1 MGLFSK
7 PEVVIAKESSNAKE
21 YLRQLEELAEK
32 AAGENAKKIAKEIA
46 VVHDLYIESVSGASA
61 QIDFLVLTPKINFVL
76 ECKNLFGNIEINSKG
91 DFIRTIRCGGR
102 YYKEGIYSPITQ
114 NQRHLQV
121 LNECRNENHGKVM
134 AALRNHWFSNF
145 FKGLVVLSNP
155 KTIINDQDAPQEVKK
170 QVIRADQLVETIKR
184 MNRESSELKSSMKD
198 LKEDGEYY
206 LNKMHIEKPIT
217 YIEKF
222 KQEELEDQPAAERPA
237 PAPSEGKC
245 CPKCGKPL
253 VMREA
258 RRGAHVG
265 EKFWGCTGFPQC
277 HFIKKIVKT
286 ENK

>member
-1 MGLFSK
+1 M
-7 PEVVIAKESSNAKE
+7 P
-21 YLRQLEELAEK
+21 
-32 AAGENAKKIAKEIA
+32 
-46 VVHDLYIESVSGASA
+46 
-61 QIDFLVLTPKINFVL
+61 PKINFVL

>member
-1 MGLFSK
+1 
-7 PEVVIAKESSNAKE
+7 
-21 YLRQLEELAEK
+21 
-32 AAGENAKKIAKEIA
+32 
-46 VVHDLYIESVSGASA
+46 
-61 QIDFLVLTPKINFVL
+61 
-76 ECKNLFGNIEINSKG
+76 
-91 DFIRTIRCGGR
+91 
-102 YYKEGIYSPITQ
+102 
-114 NQRHLQV
+114 
-121 LNECRNENHGKVM
+121 
-134 AALRNHWFSNF
+134 
-145 FKGLVVLSNP
+145 
-155 KTIINDQDAPQEVKK
+155 
-170 QVIRADQLVETIKR
+170 

-222 KQEELEDQPAAERPA
+222 KQEELEDQPAAEQPA
-237 PAPSEGKC
+237 LIEPAKPVLPEKNR

>member
-1 MGLFSK
+1 M
-7 PEVVIAKESSNAKE
+7 
-21 YLRQLEELAEK
+21 
-32 AAGENAKKIAKEIA
+32 
-46 VVHDLYIESVSGASA
+46 
-61 QIDFLVLTPKINFVL
+61 
-76 ECKNLFGNIEINSKG
+76 
-91 DFIRTIRCGGR
+91 
-102 YYKEGIYSPITQ
+102 
-114 NQRHLQV
+114 
-121 LNECRNENHGKVM
+121 
-134 AALRNHWFSNF
+134 
-145 FKGLVVLSNP
+145 LSNP

-237 PAPSEGKC
+237 PAPSEGKY

-258 RRGAHVG
+258 RRGTHIG

>member
-1 MGLFSK
+1 M
-7 PEVVIAKESSNAKE
+7 
-21 YLRQLEELAEK
+21 
-32 AAGENAKKIAKEIA
+32 
-46 VVHDLYIESVSGASA
+46 
-61 QIDFLVLTPKINFVL
+61 
-76 ECKNLFGNIEINSKG
+76 
-91 DFIRTIRCGGR
+91 
-102 YYKEGIYSPITQ
+102 
-114 NQRHLQV
+114 
-121 LNECRNENHGKVM
+121 
-134 AALRNHWFSNF
+134 
-145 FKGLVVLSNP
+145 LSNP

-237 PAPSEGKC
+237 PSEGKY

-258 RRGAHVG
+258 RRGTHIG

>member
-1 MGLFSK
+1 M
-7 PEVVIAKESSNAKE
+7 
-21 YLRQLEELAEK
+21 
-32 AAGENAKKIAKEIA
+32 
-46 VVHDLYIESVSGASA
+46 
-61 QIDFLVLTPKINFVL
+61 
-76 ECKNLFGNIEINSKG
+76 
-91 DFIRTIRCGGR
+91 
-102 YYKEGIYSPITQ
+102 
-114 NQRHLQV
+114 
-121 LNECRNENHGKVM
+121 
-134 AALRNHWFSNF
+134 
-145 FKGLVVLSNP
+145 
-155 KTIINDQDAPQEVKK
+155 
-170 QVIRADQLVETIKR
+170 ETIGR

-237 PAPSEGKC
+237 PAPSEGKY

-258 RRGAHVG
+258 RRGTHIG